1 MYNPYDFYFK
11 KAKKEGYKA
20 RSAFKLEEIQ
30 QKFFLIKKSTRNI
43 LDIWCAPWSRLQYS
57 IAQLK
62 KYWTKNYK
70 VIGFDLKPVDLH
82 LPWLYTYVQDVTEKE
97 KVKAI
102 LSSQWIEKFDFI
114 QSDMAPN
121 TIGLKDIDAM
131 RAIDLLDQ
139 TFWIYD
145 ELLDEKWSFV
155 IKVFMWPWFDEF
167 VAKMKK
173 RFWWK
178 NIKVFKPLSCR
189 SQSKETYVIKLPPVN
204 NK

>member
-1 MYNPYDFYFK
+1 M
-11 KAKKEGYKA
+11 
-20 RSAFKLEEIQ
+20 
-30 QKFFLIKKSTRNI
+30 
-43 LDIWCAPWSRLQYS
+43 
-57 IAQLK
+57 K

-139 TFWIYD
+139 TFWLYD

-189 SQSKETYVIKLPPVN
+189 SQSKETYVIKLPPAM
-204 NK
+204 K